1 MTFYD
6 YAKDIISE
14 RLKSRDTLKKV
25 VENIKDVSANGQLA
39 FYPCSKYTRI
49 ILNNIKIHAPEIL
62 PRVIGCFDNSDE
74 ANTAKGIDVYNIK
87 RLDEFKDKFSLLVV
101 ASNAFYTKELSA
113 IKQLTNYDGPI
124 LRTSYFDISLPGDME
139 DKEIL
144 SKIEEVYDLLADQ
157 KSKVSYLTTWISLLL
172 NDEGLTYLFEDENE
186 PSAQFGNYILQ
197 GMDDS
202 YMEENPSDLYE
213 MRYVTLEK
221 GDIVFDIGAFKGD
234 TAIFIADSVGREG
247 GVYSFEPVK
256 SNYDY
261 LVKNIKLNGLQDIVL
276 PINKGCSD
284 KSGVLRANTTKSGA
298 PWAFLSED
306 EGDEMVQVI
315 TIDDFV
321 ESNSIS
327 KLDFIKM
334 DVEGWE
340 YKVIL
345 GALNTI
351 KRFKPKLVIPL
362 YHKSS
367 DLLTIPLL
375 MNEIGGYKLY
385 LRCKTT
391 GVFGNNLYFDIH
403 LHCT

>member
-1 MTFYD
+1 MSFYD

-14 RLKSRDTLKKV
+14 RIKSRDTLEKV
-25 VENIKDVSANGQLA
+25 VEKIRVASASGQIA

-62 PRVIGCFDNSDE
+62 PRVIGCFDKSDE

-157 KSKVSYLTTWISLLL
+157 KSKITYLTTWISELL
-172 NDEGLTYLFEDENE
+172 NDEGLTYLFEGENE
-186 PSAQFGNYILQ
+186 PSAEFGNYILQ
-197 GMDDS
+197 GIDDP
-202 YMEENPSDLYE
+202 YKEENPSDLYE
-213 MRYVTLEK
+213 IRYVTLEK
-221 GDIVFDIGAFKGD
+221 GDTVFDIGAFKGD
-234 TAIFIADSVGREG
+234 TAIFFADAVGREG
-247 GVYSFEPVK
+247 MVYSFEPVK

-261 LVKNIKLNGLQDIVL
+261 LVKNIKLNGLQDIVT
-276 PINKGCSD
+276 PVNKGCSD
-284 KSGVLRANTTKSGA
+284 KSGVLKLVSAESGT
-298 PWAFLSED
+298 PWSFLSEEEDTD
-306 EGDEMVQVI
+306 EEAEV
-315 TIDDFV
+315 TSLDDFV
-321 ESNSIS
+321 ASNNIN

-345 GALNTI
+345 GARNTI
-351 KRFKPKLVIPL
+351 KRLKPKFAIPL
-362 YHKSS
+362 YHNTS
-367 DLLTIPLL
+367 DLFTIPLL
-375 MNEIGGYKLY
+375 INEISQYKIY
-385 LRCKTT
+385 YRCKYE
-391 GVFGNNLYFDIH
+391 GPFGFILYGIRR
-403 LHCT
+403 